1 MLISDYYIYIFL
13 GILEGLT
20 EFLPVSSTGHL
31 ILAVDMFGLN
41 MPPGKVF
48 EISIQLGAILAIC
61 WLYRRALLGVLI
73 ALTGARAADF
83 SQAIKL
89 DSAYE
94 KESCSGDKASL
105 TLGKQD
111 GQGVRVTPLLALRFS
126 LNLIIA
132 FFPAAV
138 LGLLFHHA
146 IKAHLFNATSVSVM
160 LVLGGV
166 AILIIERMKPKPRI
180 FDVDHIG
187 LKTALKIGLFQ
198 ALALVPGVSRSGA
211 TIMGSLLMGLDRK
224 AAAEFSFFLAIPTMF
239 AATLFDLLDSLHE
252 LTPDNLLMIAVGF
265 VSAFITALVV
275 VRAAIAFISKYG
287 FGVFAYYRIILGLGM
302 LGYLYL

>member
-1 MLISDYYIYIFL
+1 MNFWVEALFL

-31 ILAVDMFGLN
+31 ILAVDLLGLH

-61 WLYRRALLGVLI
+61 WLYRHALIGVLM
-73 ALTGARAADF
+73 ALAGARRGDF

-111 GQGVRVTPLLALRFS
+111 GQNVRITPLLALRFS

-132 FFPAAV
+132 FFPAAI
-138 LGLLFHHA
+138 LGLLFHQA

-160 LVLGGV
+160 LVLGGI
-166 AILIIERMKPKPRI
+166 AILVIERLKPAPRI

-198 ALALVPGVSRSGA
+198 AVALIPGVSRSGA
-211 TIMGSLLMGLDRK
+211 TIMGSLLMGLERK

-239 AATLFDLLDSLHE
+239 AATLFGLLDSWHE
-252 LTPDNLLMIAVGF
+252 LTTDNLTMIAVGF
-265 VSAFITALVV
+265 ISAFITALFVLSL
-275 VRAAIAFISKYG
+275 IHI
-287 FGVFAYYRIILGLGM
+287 
-302 LGYLYL
+302 

>member
-1 MLISDYYIYIFL
+1 MFLAAIFL

-31 ILAVDMFGLN
+31 ILAVDMLGLK

-61 WLYRRALLGVLI
+61 WLYRNALLSVLK
-73 ALTGARAADF
+73 ALLKVSANDVSSAL
-83 SQAIKL
+83 KL
-89 DSAYE
+89 SNASE
-94 KESCSGDKASL
+94 QGSSSGDATAL
-105 TLGKQD
+105 TLGKPGAD
-111 GQGVRVTPLLALRFS
+111 GVQVTPLIAARFAC
-126 LNLIIA
+126 NIMIA
-132 FFPAAV
+132 FLPAAV

-146 IKAHLFNATSVSVM
+146 IKEHLFNATSVSCM
-160 LVLGGV
+160 LILGGI
-166 AILIIERMKPKPRI
+166 AILVIERMRPQPRV

-187 LKTALKIGLFQ
+187 LNTALKIGIFQ

-211 TIMGSLLMGLDRK
+211 TIMGSLLMGLERK

-252 LTPDNLLMIAVGF
+252 LTSGNLLMIAVGF
-265 VSAFITALVV
+265 FSAFIAALFV
-275 VRAAIAFISKYG
+275 VRAAIAFISRYG
-287 FGVFAYYRIILGLGM
+287 FSIFAYYRIALGAGM
-302 LGYLYL
+302 LAFIYLLPHA